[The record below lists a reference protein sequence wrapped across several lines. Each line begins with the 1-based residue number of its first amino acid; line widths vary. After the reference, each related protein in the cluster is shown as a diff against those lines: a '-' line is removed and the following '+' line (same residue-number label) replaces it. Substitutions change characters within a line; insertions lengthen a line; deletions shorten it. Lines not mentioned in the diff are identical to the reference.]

1 MAEDYQKPTQPIV
14 PLYGVTIHHCIA
26 GGDLAK
32 MKELAAQAEKYL
44 ADNGD
49 VGAALE
55 VLKIEIA
62 KAEARR

>member
-1 MAEDYQKPTQPIV
+1 MADQVQTGQPIV

-32 MKELAAQAEKYL
+32 MKELLREAERYL
-44 ADNGD
+44 AQYGD
-49 VGAALE
+49 VSAAVE

-62 KAEARR
+62 RAEAKL